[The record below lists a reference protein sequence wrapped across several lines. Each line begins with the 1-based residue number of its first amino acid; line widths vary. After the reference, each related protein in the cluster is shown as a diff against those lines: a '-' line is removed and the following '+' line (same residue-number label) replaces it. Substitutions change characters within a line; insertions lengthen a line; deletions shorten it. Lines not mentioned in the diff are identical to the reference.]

1 MSEVNIAQRL
11 RTFLLVVAACLC
23 VGTVV
28 ELFFAEHYKEPTQF
42 VPFVLCGLGLVVA
55 LAALLRP
62 GRGTLRAVRIVMVLL
77 VAGSLYGV
85 FEHMEGNIEF
95 EREIRPNAALS
106 TILPK
111 ALTGA
116 SPPLA
121 PGMLA
126 LAGTLAIAGTY
137 AHPALA
143 RREVPSAQ
151 RREA

>member
-1 MSEVNIAQRL
+1 MTL
-11 RTFLLVVAACLC
+11 PPVVTGAI
-23 VGTVV
+23 
-28 ELFFAEHYKEPTQF
+28 
-42 VPFVLCGLGLVVA
+42 VA
-55 LAALLRP
+55 LIGFNLAPAANTNFEKGPLV
-62 GRGTLRAVRIVMVLL
+62 GIVTLVLL

-95 EREIRPNAALS
+95 EREIRPNASLS

-143 RREVPSAQ
+143 RREVSSAQ